1 MKRRHILLSLLA
13 SGLAALGLTGC
24 DSSGTISSLTDSDST
39 AVIRDESDTGSVITG
54 DVVPITQSI
63 PDEEPAPAAGIS
75 DTPEMPETPDVT
87 DSAAISAADLID
99 INETD
104 NGEPAGEGNTAR
116 AAADGINLRSAP
128 TTDEDNVIDGVNLGE
143 EVTVL
148 GVEGEWWKVEFK
160 GKTGYVK
167 SEFFE

>member
-1 MKRRHILLSLLA
+1 MTLIASALA
-13 SGLAALGLTGC
+13 VLGLAGC

-54 DVVPITQSI
+54 DVVPITQSLV
-63 PDEEPAPAAGIS
+63 DEDVDPALFS
-75 DTPEMPETPDVT
+75 DAPEMPETPDIS
-87 DSAAISAADLID
+87 DSAAVSAADLID
-99 INETD
+99 IEQTD
-104 NGEPAGEGNTAR
+104 NGEPAGEGNTAK

-128 TTDEDNVIDGVNLGE
+128 TIEEDNVIGGVNLGE

-148 GVEGEWWKVEFK
+148 SVEGEWWKVEFK